1 MAESKSSSNGAA
13 HSEHYAEGSFAARV
27 QKQVEQARRNAMW
40 RKEYMDWEMTLLNER
55 EKGREEERANTARE
69 RQRADK
75 AENEARQEKSRADQ
89 EKNRAEQEK
98 NRAEQ
103 EKSRAEQEKSRADN
117 LQAENERLKKLL
129 AEHGIG

>member
-1 MAESKSSSNGAA
+1 MVAESKGSSNGAIN
-13 HSEHYAEGSFAARV
+13 SQHYAEGSFAARV

-55 EKGREEERANTARE
+55 EKGREEERANTERE
-69 RQRADK
+69 K
-75 AENEARQEKSRADQ
+75 KRADQ
-89 EKNRAEQEK
+89 EKNRADQEK
-98 NRAEQ
+98 N
-103 EKSRAEQEKSRADN
+103 RADN